1 MALGCNAN
9 ILANGLLGGPMN
21 HFVRTLVIV
30 LSTALAG
37 CSTTTLAPPG
47 ADAEAKR
54 FVVPPGKA
62 RLYVVRCSSQGGVY
76 LMQAVL
82 DGRVLGDLQ
91 ARSYLVV
98 DVPPGDHTLS
108 LGAASLGSQV
118 QSFRA
123 EPDRAYYFVL
133 HAFHSLQQD
142 PPEAGQDCV
151 RNSSRVSGVS
161 NL

>member
-1 MALGCNAN
+1 MNTLARALIAASF
-9 ILANGLLGGPMN
+9 L
-21 HFVRTLVIV
+21 T
-30 LSTALAG
+30 LAG
-37 CSTTTLAPPG
+37 CSTTTLAPPS

-98 DVPPGDHTLS
+98 DVSPGEHTLS

-118 QSFRA
+118 QAFRA
-123 EPDRAYYFVL
+123 ESDRAYYFVL

-151 RNSSRVSGVS
+151 RSSSRVSGLS
-161 NL
+161 SL